1 MSYNIRNKL
10 TGEYMK
16 SNRNLITALLIIFL
30 YACGSGPAPTT
41 YVEDSTK
48 ESSSINEDIT
58 NNTEVEDFKIGT
70 RIYGEVNDTSWI
82 ALEEVRISTAPAT
95 IEVMSAEDGRFELV
109 SDQFM
114 SDLAYD
120 IRFMHR
126 DYKTKTISSFYPNID
141 EDNELDLILMT
152 PLPVED
158 NGDGPGGTQ
167 LPPTPPGLIPGG
179 GRE

>member
-1 MSYNIRNKL
+1 
-10 TGEYMK
+10 MK
-16 SNRNLITALLIIFL
+16 TVKSLIATLFMILL
-30 YACGSGPAPTT
+30 YSCGSGPAPTT
-41 YVEDSTK
+41 DSVEDYKK
-48 ESSSINEDIT
+48 ESNFIVKEEISNK
-58 NNTEVEDFKIGT
+58 TEIEEFKIGT
-70 RIYGEVNDTSWI
+70 KIYGEINDTSWI
-82 ALEEVRISTAPAT
+82 ALEDVRISTAPGT
-95 IEVMSAEDGRFELV
+95 IEVISDEEGRFELV

-114 SDLAYD
+114 NDLAYD
-120 IRFMHR
+120 IRFSHR